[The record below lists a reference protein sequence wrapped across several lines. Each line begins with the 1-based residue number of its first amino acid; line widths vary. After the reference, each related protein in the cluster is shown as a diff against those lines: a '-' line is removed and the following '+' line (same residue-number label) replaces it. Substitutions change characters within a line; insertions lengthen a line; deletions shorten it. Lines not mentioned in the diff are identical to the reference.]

1 MMRIAS
7 KMVMYSL
14 FIMSASSGACL
25 SRAIP
30 SIQSR
35 ADTLVQQLSD
45 LPTPLPLG
53 PSDGSVLPT
62 ERRRRELYDQ
72 LRQLGKEGVEALS
85 RGLRDKDVQLRKNVA
100 LAFGVLAGGWFD
112 SSWPKL
118 DIRAGLPALI
128 TALQDSDG
136 SVRAWS
142 AQAIGDIGPD
152 AAQAV
157 PALVRLLASADEGDR
172 NSACI
177 GLKGI
182 GPSAKEALPALQK
195 SLADPSADVR
205 RFAEMA
211 IRGIVQ

>member
-1 MMRIAS
+1 MCG
-7 KMVMYSL
+7 L

-25 SRAIP
+25 SHAIP
-30 SIQSR
+30 PIQSR
-35 ADTLVQQLSD
+35 ADTLVQQLRD
-45 LPTPLPLG
+45 LPTPLPLE
-53 PSDGSVLPT
+53 PSDGSVLPA

-72 LRQLGKEGVEALS
+72 LRQLGEEGVDALS

-100 LAFGVLAGGWFD
+100 LAFGALAGGWFD
-112 SSWPKL
+112 PLWPKL

-128 TALQDSDG
+128 AALQDSDE

-142 AQAIGDIGPD
+142 AQAIGAIGSD
-152 AAQAV
+152 AAPAV
-157 PALVRLLASADEGDR
+157 PALVRLLASADEGSR

-211 IRGIVQ
+211 ISRIDQ